1 MEKDPSKMTVANLR
15 DELEK
20 RGLRHSGKKA
30 DLVARLTE
38 ARDEEEEVLKQMKSS
53 KRKKVVDESSP
64 TPGKLI
70 AFAGH
75 GNYFTQFPSN
85 EDAEAAAKKA
95 GFQVV
100 SWGDCAY
107 VGRGGGKFYDVTE
120 GVHKGK
126 TLDIVV
132 LGDACENPRMIMPGQ
147 GQGTET
153 WNEDQFKTAVKIAA
167 IKARNL
173 PMITYPNGTV
183 EVDHR
188 KVARLQAEE
197 EFRKREEERA
207 AKKARGEE
215 SSDDDW

>member
-1 MEKDPSKMTVANLR
+1 MEKDPSKMTVTNLR

-38 ARDEEEEVLKQMKSS
+38 ARDEEEAVLNEMKSS
-53 KRKKVVDESSP
+53 KRQKVVDKSSP

-70 AFAGH
+70 AFAG
-75 GNYFTQFPSN
+75 NVTQFPST

-107 VGRGGGKFYDVTE
+107 VSRGGGKFYDVRY
-120 GVHKGK
+120 GVHEGK

-132 LGDACENPRMIMPGQ
+132 LGDACENPRMFMPGQ

-153 WNEDQFKTAVKIAA
+153 WKEDQFKAAAKTAA

-188 KVARLQAEE
+188 KVARLRREE
-197 EFRKREEERA
+197 EFRQREEERA
-207 AKKARGEE
+207 AKKARGED